1 MTAWRWT
8 LPAQSRGSFAKA
20 SGRFILPTAVAV
32 VLAT

>member
-8 LPAQSRGSFAKA
+8 LPAGSVAKA